1 LGSGIEFLGN
11 GIEFLVSELNEL
23 KIRKESAFRRLGFIC
38 SNFLREPLVLSSS
51 LTLTLLHWLFLPCF
65 LLLGL
70 CPERREQTSSSFS
83 IVSNIYIYIWV
94 VNPAPVPS

>member
-1 LGSGIEFLGN
+1 MGFEEEHIGIKREGLDELGCGNITERKCLGCGIEFLGN

-23 KIRKESAFRRLGFIC
+23 NIRKESEVRRLGFIC

-65 LLLGL
+65 
-70 CPERREQTSSSFS
+70 
-83 IVSNIYIYIWV
+83 YY
-94 VNPAPVPS
+94 